1 MIIVFA
7 GAGSSASINKLD
19 YPTTVEFYNNN
30 LPDDVKSDLRTI
42 VDGHLYSYLSKIK
55 KKQ

>member
-30 LPDDVKSDLRTI
+30 LPDDVDLRTI